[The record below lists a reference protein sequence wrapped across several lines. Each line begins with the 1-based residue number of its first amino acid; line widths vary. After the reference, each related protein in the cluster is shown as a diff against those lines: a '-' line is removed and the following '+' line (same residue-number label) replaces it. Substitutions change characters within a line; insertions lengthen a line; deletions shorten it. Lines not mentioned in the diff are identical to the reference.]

1 MEQHRDERI
10 VCGDCG
16 ASFLF
21 SAGEAA
27 VFAERGLAAPKR
39 CKECRLARKGRAQS
53 PMGSASAPRG
63 NGYRRGPVAGEG
75 RGGPPRY
82 TGDVN
87 EYRSPMQDRFDP
99 TAAYSAGP
107 MAPRG
112 GEAPRAGQPPHTRGE
127 FPRVR
132 REHRERAPLA
142 SADRAGAPPPTGP
155 RRRVQAEMFSITCD
169 ACGTNAEVP
178 FRPAEGREVFCQA
191 CYRARK
197 PA

>member
-99 TAAYSAGP
+99 TAAYAGGP
-107 MAPRG
+107 MGPRG
-112 GEAPRAGQPPHTRGE
+112 GDAARAGSQANPWTHAGSQANPRLGAPPVAATRLPRAKTRAQ
-127 FPRVR
+127 
-132 REHRERAPLA
+132 HERHGPAPA
-142 SADRAGAPPPTGP
+142 AAGDRQGTPPPTGP

-169 ACGTNAEVP
+169 A
-178 FRPAEGREVFCQA
+178 
-191 CYRARK
+191 
-197 PA
+197 